1 MPKPDKTNAMRALER
16 MGIPYEALAY
26 PNDGTALDAVTVAG
40 LLGEPPDQVYKT
52 LVLSG
57 SDRRHYVC
65 VVPGDGE
72 LDLKLAAAHFGLKS
86 MAMLPPVQLKDVT
99 GYERGGCSPVGMKK
113 ALACAVDAR
122 AQGLSDVI
130 VSGGRIGIQIKL
142 SPDDLLRAA
151 GAAYAPLCRP

>member
-16 MGIPYEALAY
+16 MDIAYEALAY

-40 LLGEPPDQVYKT
+40 LLGAPPDQVYKT

-86 MAMLPPVQLKDVT
+86 MAMLPPVQLKDAT
-99 GYERGGCSPVGMKK
+99 GYERGGCSPVGMK
-113 ALACAVDAR
+113 
-122 AQGLSDVI
+122 
-130 VSGGRIGIQIKL
+130 
-142 SPDDLLRAA
+142 
-151 GAAYAPLCRP
+151 